1 MRENPERVAV
11 AGGVA
16 APVRAVVRPLQEFL
30 NTETL
35 GGLVL
40 LAATAVA
47 LVWANVAADS
57 YRDVWTR
64 HAGGEVAALH
74 LDLSLRAWVN
84 DALMAVFFFVVGL
97 EIKRELVRGELAS
110 PRRAA
115 LPMAAA
121 IGGMAAPAGLY
132 LALNAGE
139 RGEHGWGIPMA
150 TDIAFAVGVLALLG
164 PRVPLALKV
173 FLLGLAIVDD
183 IGAIIVIAVAYTG
196 DLDPWWLGGAALII
210 AGVAVSARAGVRVWW
225 AYLPL
230 GVAAWIAVHESGVHA
245 TIAGVAMGLAMPLQA
260 RRDGQTALEEGETPV
275 VERLEHLLHPWTSFA
290 IVPLFAL
297 ANAGVELGGGAIRDA
312 VSSRVALGAALG
324 LAIGKPAGILLAAF
338 VALRLRVAELPEGV
352 TWSRLGAVSLV
363 AGIGFTV
370 SLFITGLAFDDAA
383 LRDEATLGVLG
394 GSALMG
400 ALGLVALARATR
412 GPAGAAQPHIGH
424 G

>member
-164 PRVPLALKV
+164 PRV
-173 FLLGLAIVDD
+173 
-183 IGAIIVIAVAYTG
+183 
-196 DLDPWWLGGAALII
+196 
-210 AGVAVSARAGVRVWW
+210 
-225 AYLPL
+225 
-230 GVAAWIAVHESGVHA
+230 
-245 TIAGVAMGLAMPLQA
+245 
-260 RRDGQTALEEGETPV
+260 
-275 VERLEHLLHPWTSFA
+275 
-290 IVPLFAL
+290 
-297 ANAGVELGGGAIRDA
+297 
-312 VSSRVALGAALG
+312 
-324 LAIGKPAGILLAAF
+324 
-338 VALRLRVAELPEGV
+338 
-352 TWSRLGAVSLV
+352 
-363 AGIGFTV
+363 
-370 SLFITGLAFDDAA
+370 
-383 LRDEATLGVLG
+383 
-394 GSALMG
+394 
-400 ALGLVALARATR
+400 
-412 GPAGAAQPHIGH
+412 
-424 G
+424 